1 VFEDL
6 GLPESAE
13 RLVKFE
19 IAARISSIIER
30 RGLTQ
35 VQAAKVLDV
44 DQADVSDLVRG
55 KLAGFSTDRLFR
67 FLNALGQDVDIV
79 MPRRLHAR
87 RAGHLRVVDEQR
99 GRCGRIERG
108 STRTRRFEVDWTPEE
123 ALILS
128 ESRSITRVP

>member
-13 RLVKFE
+13 RLVKSE

-30 RGLTQ
+30 RDLTQ
-35 VQAAKVLDV
+35 VQAAKILAV

-55 KLAGFSTDRLFR
+55 KLAGFSTERLFR

-87 RAGHLRVVDEQR
+87 RAGHLRVVDEHREAAAGGSR
-99 GRCGRIERG
+99 GR
-108 STRTRRFEVDWTPEE
+108 S
-123 ALILS
+123 
-128 ESRSITRVP
+128 